1 MKSDA
6 AIDSSWTIN
15 EVLGMYPETVAV
27 FNAYGVDMCCGGDET
42 IEVASEEADVDRD
55 ALVAALLD
63 EVAESSSA
71 R

>member
-1 MKSDA
+1 MKSDT

-15 EVLGMYPETVAV
+15 EVLGMYPETVTI
-27 FNAYGVDMCCGGDET
+27 FNAYGMDMCCGGDET
-42 IEVASEEADVDRD
+42 IDVACEEAEVDRD

-63 EVAESSSA
+63 VAAESKAA

>member
-1 MKSDA
+1 MKSDT

-15 EVLGMYPETVAV
+15 EVLGIYPETVTV

-42 IEVASEEADVDRD
+42 IEVASVEADVDRD

-63 EVAESSSA
+63 AAAESKAA